1 MRINEYNSLEEFTS
15 EYTGV
20 WSPSSGH
27 WFGLDFRFNGVT
39 YRLHTGPMYK
49 DEETVLPDGR
59 EAVFGLYRLI
69 NVTGTDYQ
77 YTLLGKYADMNDL
90 LESTVVEGRKFR
102 DIIMDDMTEMLG
114 KD

>member
-27 WFGLDFRFNGVT
+27 WLGLDFRYNGVT
-39 YRLHTGPMYK
+39 YRLHTGPMYQH
-49 DEETVLPDGR
+49 EATVLPDGR
-59 EAVFGLYRLI
+59 EALFGIYQL
-69 NVTGTDYQ
+69 VDAVGTN
-77 YTLLGKYADMNDL
+77 YTYSLLGEYADMNDL
-90 LESTVVEGRKFR
+90 LESSVIEGRKFR